1 MPRPKGSQNKS
12 KTNKMNFAAAM
23 EAKLAEKAQLEQK
36 ITEAL
41 AEIDRLKAQLKAN
54 RSSLKSVEKAITKL
68 ENQKA
73 EADAQAVREAQKAKL
88 ESAIQ
93 NLLDAGMSM
102 DDIIHKLNG

>member
-1 MPRPKGSQNKS
+1 MPRPKANK
-12 KTNKMNFAAAM
+12 TNFAAAM

-54 RSSLKSVEKAITKL
+54 RTSLKSVEKSIAKL
-68 ENQKA
+68 ETQKA
-73 EADAQAVREAQKAKL
+73 EADAQAILKAQKAKL
-88 ESAIQ
+88 NAAIQ
-93 NLLDAGMSM
+93 NLLDAGVSV